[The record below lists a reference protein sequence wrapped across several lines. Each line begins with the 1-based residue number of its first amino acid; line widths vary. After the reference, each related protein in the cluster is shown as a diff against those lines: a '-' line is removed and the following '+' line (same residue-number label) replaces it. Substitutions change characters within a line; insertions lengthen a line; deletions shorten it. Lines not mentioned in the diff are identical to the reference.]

1 MYMMNKDEVLK
12 MYNSRLSGL
21 NQNEV
26 LINQKK
32 YGKNIITKKKN
43 KSVFKT
49 ILSSLT
55 EPMMLILLI
64 ACLFTFIIALIDY
77 FRYEILDLKETIG
90 ILLAILLSTSI
101 NLWMEIKT
109 RNAFKN
115 LKKIESS
122 SDAFV
127 IRNNSIHKILGEDLV
142 VGDIVLFNTG
152 DKIPADCRIIESNYL
167 EVNEATLTG
176 EGNSVFKNSHSI
188 NKNVSLAERKNMA
201 YFGTYVVG
209 GSGKGVVCATG
220 DNTELGKIAL
230 NLSEDKKELTPLEE
244 NLNKLTKKLVLFGV
258 FVAIIMFFLQLI
270 NLIIK
275 NKYSS
280 TMLNDLFLTSII
292 YIVSALPEGLP
303 SIVAISLAL
312 NVLKMSKQN
321 ALVRQMKIVETVG
334 RINVICSDKTGT
346 LTKGNMTVTNVYE
359 NDNFVNKINSNDLI
373 NNILYNNSLKIVEGK
388 PIGNLTEVA
397 LYNYLNLKKENK
409 NVEIIEPFSS
419 QKKYMV
425 IGIDNKYF
433 IKGAPEIVIE
443 KTRLDSFKKKQVMD
457 KIQILQND
465 GKRVI
470 LFASKD
476 SNETIYNFDGFIALN
491 DEIRDEVYE
500 AISEAKN
507 ASIDVIMITGDG
519 KNTATNISK
528 KLKII
533 KDESEV
539 YSGVDIDEMSPAV
552 LKREI
557 SKIKCIYRATPNTKR
572 IVIKALKEQNM
583 VVAMTGDGIND
594 ALALKEADVGIAMG
608 INGTSVCKDASD
620 IVLLNDS
627 FKTIINAIGFGR
639 NILDNF
645 KRFIIFQL
653 TVNISLIILI
663 MGYIIMGKNIP
674 FNALELLWI
683 NVIMDGPPA
692 IALGSEGINNYKLKK
707 VVFKRNHPLIS
718 IRMILR
724 IIISSLIISSLCL
737 LQANFNYICCS
748 SNEQKSVIFS
758 LFVFLQLINIYNII
772 EKTLNLKRHFILY
785 LMIILVIL
793 VQIFITNYFGN
804 AFNLSPLKMNI
815 WLKILGVCLFTFLL
829 NRLLNKLLRIQT

>member
-1 MYMMNKDEVLK
+1 MYMMDKDEVLK
-12 MYNSRLSGL
+12 KYNSRISGL
-21 NQNEV
+21 NDNEV
-26 LINQKK
+26 AINQKK
-32 YGKNIITKKKN
+32 YGKNTITKKKN
-43 KSVFKT
+43 KSVLKT
-49 ILSSLT
+49 ILLSFS

-64 ACLFTFIIALIDY
+64 ACLFTFIIAMIDY
-77 FRYEILDLKETIG
+77 FRYKIWDLKETIG
-90 ILLAILLSTSI
+90 ILMAILLSTSI

-109 RNAFKN
+109 KNAYKN
-115 LKKIESS
+115 LKKIEANG
-122 SDAFV
+122 DAFV
-127 IRNNSIHKILGEDLV
+127 IRNNKTHRIKSESIV

-152 DKIPADCRIIESNYL
+152 DKVPADCRIIESDFL
-167 EVNEATLTG
+167 EINEASLTG
-176 EGNSVFKNSHSI
+176 EANSVFKSSNRI
-188 NKNVSLAERKNMA
+188 EKKVSLAERKNMA

-209 GSGKGVVCATG
+209 GSGKGIVCATG

-258 FVAIIMFFLQLI
+258 FVAVIMFFLQLI
-270 NLIIK
+270 NLIIN

-280 TMLNDLFLTSII
+280 AMLNDLFLTSII

-346 LTKGNMTVTNVYE
+346 LTKGNMIVTNVFE
-359 NDNFVNKINSNDLI
+359 NDSFVDKIHSNYLI
-373 NNILYNNSLKIVEGK
+373 NNILYNNSLKIVDGAA
-388 PIGNLTEVA
+388 IGNLTEVA
-397 LYNYLNLKKENK
+397 LFNYLNLEKENK
-409 NVEIIEPFSS
+409 NIKIIEPFSS
-419 QKKYMV
+419 KKKYMV
-425 IGIDNKYF
+425 IELNDKHY

-443 KTRLDSFKKKQVMD
+443 KTRLNALKKKQIIN
-457 KIQILQND
+457 KIYDLQND

-476 SNETIYNFDGFIALN
+476 ISEMLYRFDGFIALN
-491 DEIRDEVYE
+491 DEIREEVYE
-500 AISEAKN
+500 AVNEAKN
-507 ASIDVIMITGDG
+507 ALIDVIMITGDG
-519 KNTATNISK
+519 RNTAINISK
-528 KLKII
+528 KLKIV
-533 KDESEV
+533 KNDNEV
-539 YSGVDIDEMSPAV
+539 YSGIDIDEMSPAV
-552 LKREI
+552 LKKEI
-557 SKIKCIYRATPNTKR
+557 PKIKCIYRATPNTKR

-663 MGYIIMGKNIP
+663 MGYIIMGKSIP

-692 IALGSEGINNYKLKK
+692 IALGSESISNYKLKR
-707 VVFKRNHPLIS
+707 VSFKRNHPLIS
-718 IRMILR
+718 FKMIIG

-737 LQANFNYICCS
+737 LQMNYNFICCNS
-748 SNEQKSVIFS
+748 SEQKSVIFS

-772 EKTLNLKRHFILY
+772 EKRLNLKRHFILY
-785 LMIILVIL
+785 LMIVLVSL
-793 VQIFITNYFGN
+793 VQILIINYFEN
-804 AFNLSPLKMNI
+804 TFSLTPLSLNI
-815 WLKILGVCLFTFLL
+815 WLKILGICLFSFLL
-829 NRLLNKLLRIQT
+829 NGTINKLLRLKA

>member
-1 MYMMNKDEVLK
+1 MYMMDKDEVLK
-12 MYNSRLSGL
+12 KYNSRVSGL
-21 NQNEV
+21 NDNEV

-43 KSVFKT
+43 KSILKT
-49 ILSSLT
+49 IFLSLS

-77 FRYEILDLKETIG
+77 YRYRIWDLKETIG
-90 ILLAILLSTSI
+90 ILMAILLSTSI

-109 RNAFKN
+109 RNAYKN
-115 LKKIESS
+115 LKKIDSSGTTFVMRDNKIHKVS
-122 SDAFV
+122 SDDV
-127 IRNNSIHKILGEDLV
+127 V
-142 VGDIVLFNTG
+142 VGDIILFNTG
-152 DKIPADCRIIESNYL
+152 DKIPADCRIIESNFL
-167 EVNEATLTG
+167 EINEASLTG
-176 EGNSVFKNSHSI
+176 EGNSVFKVANSLD
-188 NKNVSLAERKNMA
+188 KKVSLAERKNMA

-244 NLNKLTKKLVLFGV
+244 NLNKLTKKLVIFGV

-270 NLIIK
+270 NLIIN

-321 ALVRQMKIVETVG
+321 ALVRQMKIIETVG

-373 NNILYNNSLKIVEGK
+373 NNILYNNSLKIVEEK

-397 LYNYLNLKKENK
+397 LYNYLNLKKEIK
-409 NVEIIEPFSS
+409 DIKIIEPFSS

-425 IGIDNKYF
+425 TAINNKYY
-433 IKGAPEIVIE
+433 IKGAPEIVID
-443 KTRLDSFKKKQVMD
+443 KTRLDNYQKKKIMD
-457 KIQILQND
+457 KIQSLQND
-465 GKRVI
+465 GKRAI
-470 LFASKD
+470 LFASKK
-476 SNETIYNFDGFIALN
+476 SNEGMYHFDGFIALN

-500 AISEAKN
+500 AINDAKD
-507 ASIDVIMITGDG
+507 AAIDVIMITGDG
-519 KNTATNISK
+519 KNTALNISR
-528 KLKII
+528 KLKIV
-533 KDESEV
+533 KDESEA
-539 YSGVDIDEMSPAV
+539 YSGIDIEEMSPAV
-552 LKREI
+552 LKKEI
-557 SKIKCIYRATPNTKR
+557 PKIKCIYRATPNTKR

-692 IALGSEGINNYKLKK
+692 IALGSESINNYKLKK
-707 VVFKRNHPLIS
+707 VAFKRNHPLIS
-718 IRMILR
+718 LRMIIR
-724 IIISSLIISSLCL
+724 IIISSLIIASLCL
-737 LQANFNYICCS
+737 LQANFNYICSS

-772 EKTLNLKRHFILY
+772 EKRLNLKRHFILY
-785 LMIILVIL
+785 LMIILVSF

-804 AFNLSPLKMNI
+804 AFNLVSLNVNI
-815 WLKILGVCLFTFLL
+815 WFKILGICLFTFSI
-829 NRLLNKLLRIQT
+829 NAAINKLLRI